1 MIMAANETQ
10 VGGDH
15 YKDKAI
21 QPWDYISS
29 NNMGYLAG
37 CIVKYVSR
45 YEDKN
50 GLEDLEKAKH
60 FLEKLIEVEQS
71 RTPTIGRAELLKEL
85 LPGVQ
90 ELFGMEYAKSPITS
104 QEELNKLEKKA
115 YRAAKKF
122 VAEQPKKRGRPRKA
136 PYGYKANGKPYLRKP
151 RNWKES
157 E

>member
-1 MIMAANETQ
+1 MAANETQ
-10 VGGDH
+10 VGGEH

-71 RTPTIGRAELLKEL
+71 RTPTIAQPL
-85 LPGVQ
+85 
-90 ELFGMEYAKSPITS
+90 ITS
-104 QEELNKLEKKA
+104 QEELNRLEKKA
-115 YRAAKKF
+115 YKAAKKF
-122 VAEQPKKRGRPRKA
+122 VEEQPKKRGRPRKA

>member
-10 VGGDH
+10 VGGEH

-71 RTPTIGRAELLKEL
+71 RTPIIGRAELLKEL
-85 LPGVQ
+85 VPGLN
-90 ELFGMEYAKSPITS
+90 ELFGMEYAK
-104 QEELNKLEKKA
+104 LEPKKKA
-115 YRAAKKF
+115 TKKL
-122 VAEQPKKRGRPRKA
+122 GRPRKA

>member
-1 MIMAANETQ
+1 MAANETQ
-10 VGGDH
+10 VGGEH
-15 YKDKAI
+15 YKTKAI

-71 RTPTIGRAELLKEL
+71 RTPTTIGRAEPL
-85 LPGVQ
+85 
-90 ELFGMEYAKSPITS
+90 ITS

-115 YRAAKKF
+115 YKAAKKF